1 MTSILLTLALMAN
14 PEILHTPSDG
24 VTFSVAHGTTL
35 GERARTTRF
44 VWIQDGDPKTAAAV
58 SFAVNTAISKASYP
72 IHCKPVAAGHLVP
85 IEFDKLLP
93 NDADL
98 KRALELW
105 DKQAGTDPYFY
116 CRQTVKVAPY
126 KADDGKVYHYKWATA
141 FGAHVDA
148 KDGVLLQG
156 MTLSTAPIQRAD
168 RFIVKTLTQ
177 IDGGN
182 YYAWA
187 GIRKSQKAGRSD
199 FDQFLLDHGVD
210 QELARKLKAERR
222 AAVFRSGVTAKP
234 RAIEEVQGLLGVVT
248 YTNDLADNNLDPNAH
263 PILTLL
269 NPKFD
274 ATEAIALR
282 ANGHCSFALYNGK
295 GELQDV
301 VPDNITKD
309 HTVPVPNTARLQPGI
324 SCIRCHATG
333 KGFRTTRNDVQVLLK
348 AQPDENGLQLDI
360 KAYAG
365 VSREQIDEILGK
377 YRGNLERLNRG
388 REDYSDAVFLSTR
401 GLSVEAVAGIVKSID
416 DAYRFADVTPQ
427 VACRELGIAV
437 DEKSAVE
444 VLRKLLPP
452 IETEDGRTGFL
463 RLGVSLNRTDWESTY
478 IDNATRSRPAYLK
491 IAEEQK
497 K

>member
-1 MTSILLTLALMAN
+1 MNPILLTLALAAN

-24 VTFSVAHGTTL
+24 VTFSVAHSTTL

-85 IEFDKLLP
+85 VEFDKLLP

-116 CRQTVKVAPY
+116 VRQQVKVAPY
-126 KADDGKVYHYKWATA
+126 KADDGKTYDYKWATA

-187 GIRKSQKAGRSD
+187 GIRKSQKAGRTD

-210 QELARKLKAERR
+210 SELAAKLKAERR

-269 NPKFD
+269 RPKFD
-274 ATEAIALR
+274 ATEAIAIR
-282 ANGHCSFALYNGK
+282 ANGHCSFALFNGQ
-295 GELQDV
+295 GALQDV

-309 HTVPVPNTARLQPGI
+309 HTVPVPNTARLQPAI

-333 KGFRTTRNDVQVLLK
+333 KGFRTTRNDVQTLLT
-348 AQPDENGLQLDI
+348 APPDENGLQLDI
-360 KAYAG
+360 KAYPG
-365 VSREQIDEILGK
+365 LSRQQIDEILGK

-388 REDYSDAVFLSTR
+388 REDYSDGVFLSTR
-401 GLSVEAVAGIVKSID
+401 GLSVEAIAGIVKTID

-437 DEKSAVE
+437 DEKGAVE
-444 VLRKLLPP
+444 HLRKLLPP
-452 IETEDGRTGFL
+452 IEYEDGRTGFL
-463 RLGVSLNRTDWESTY
+463 RLGISLTRQDWEATY

-491 IAEEQK
+491 IAEDQK

>member
-1 MTSILLTLALMAN
+1 MQAILLTLALTAN

-24 VTFSVAHGTTL
+24 VTFSVAHCTTL
-35 GERARTTRF
+35 GERARYTRF
-44 VWIQDGDPKTAAAV
+44 VWIQDGDAKTAAAV
-58 SFAVNTAISKASYP
+58 SFAVNTAISKATRP
-72 IHCKPVAAGHLVP
+72 IHCKPIAAGHLVP
-85 IEFDKLLP
+85 VEFDKLLP
-93 NDADL
+93 DDADL
-98 KRALELW
+98 KRALDLW
-105 DKQAGTDPYFY
+105 DKQAVTDPYFFLK
-116 CRQTVKVAPY
+116 QQVKVSPY
-126 KADDGKVYHYKWATA
+126 KADDGKTYDWKWATA

-148 KDGVLLQG
+148 KDGVMLQG

-168 RFIVKTLTQ
+168 RFIVKTLSQ

-187 GIRKSQKAGRSD
+187 GIRKSQKEGRTD
-199 FDQFLLDHGVD
+199 FEQFLLDNGVEP
-210 QELARKLKAERR
+210 ELARKLKAERR

-248 YTNDLADNNLDPNAH
+248 YTNDIADGNVDPNAH

-269 NPKFD
+269 RPTFD
-274 ATEAIALR
+274 ASEAIAIKS
-282 ANGHCSFALYNGK
+282 NGFCNFALFDGK
-295 GELQDV
+295 GKLQDV

-309 HTVPVPNTARLQPGI
+309 HTIPVPNTARLQPAL

-333 KGFRTTRNDVQVLLK
+333 KGFRTTRNDVLALFN
-348 AQPDENGLQLDI
+348 AGADENGLQLDI
-360 KAYAG
+360 KAYG
-365 VSREQIDEILGK
+365 TTTREEIDEILGK

-388 REDYSDAVFLSTR
+388 REDYSDAVFVGTR
-401 GLSVEAVAGIVKSID
+401 GLSVEAVAGVIKAID

-427 VACRELGIAV
+427 VACRELGVAV
-437 DEKSAVE
+437 DEKAAVGM
-444 VLRKLLPP
+444 LRRMLPP

-463 RLGVSLNRTDWESTY
+463 RLGVSVNRTDWEATF
-478 IDNATRSRPAYLK
+478 IDSVTRSRPVYLK